1 MEFLKKKKKK
11 KKRGKGKSAGTSLKK
26 IQISKYMNIIFIPTS
41 DKVKKY

>member
-1 MEFLKKKKKK
+1 MEFLKKKKEKE
-11 KKRGKGKSAGTSLKK
+11 KKREREISRYFIKK